1 VIQLTKQ
8 IKLRIY
14 PDGFVQAEVEGIK
27 GKKCTEYIGI
37 IEELLDAKVVDS
49 EYTSEYYESEMLE
62 VYEEENIKLD
72 GGI

>member
-1 VIQLTKQ
+1 LTKQ

-14 PDGFVQAEVEGIK
+14 PDGIVQAEVAGIK

-37 IEELLDAKVVDS
+37 IEKLLDAKVVDS
-49 EYTSEYYESEMLE
+49 EYTSEYYEREMIE
-62 VYEEENIKLD
+62 IYEEENVKID

>member
-1 VIQLTKQ
+1 MTKQ

-14 PDGFVQAEVEGIK
+14 PDGIVQGEVEGIK

-37 IEELLDAKVVDS
+37 IEKLLDAKVVDS
-49 EYTSEYYESEMLE
+49 EYTSEYYEREMIE
-62 VYEEENIKLD
+62 IYEEENVKID

>member
-1 VIQLTKQ
+1 MTKQ

-14 PDGFVQAEVEGIK
+14 PDGIVQAEVEGIK
-27 GKKCTEYIGI
+27 GKKCTKYIGI

-49 EYTSEYYESEMLE
+49 EYTSEYYESEIIE
-62 VYEEENIKLD
+62 TYEEENVKID

>member
-1 VIQLTKQ
+1 MTKQ

-14 PDGFVQAEVEGIK
+14 KDGIVQAEVEGIK
-27 GKKCTEYIGI
+27 GKKCAKYIGV
-37 IEELLDAKVVDS
+37 IEKLLDARVVDS

-62 VYEEENIKLD
+62 IYEEENIKIN